1 MVPAAAR
8 IATLSYEETQEMAES
23 GAKVLNAQAVEFAK
37 EKGIAIYARAT
48 QGPLPGADP
57 STDGTVVR
65 KSPPR
70 MPGTVV
76 GVASERDLLVLDGS
90 ASPGDVLTLLAERR
104 VPGKQLH
111 VFDGRTTVAI
121 SRENLHDEGQ
131 LREALKSRLG
141 GRAQLLDGLAAVSAI
156 GAGINATYDNVRAG
170 AATLSRHRNRAGR
183 HRDVVFSHHL
193 DGARR
198 AREGRGARAA
208 RAVYRAGTPAATLK
222 WVELALV
229 PQLL

>member
-1 MVPAAAR
+1 
-8 IATLSYEETQEMAES
+8 MAEA

-48 QGPLPGADP
+48 QGPLPGPDP
-57 STDGTVVR
+57 SADGTVVR

-76 GVASERDLLVLDGS
+76 GVASERDLFVLDGS
-90 ASPGDVLTLLAERR
+90 APPADVLALLAERR

-131 LREALKSRLG
+131 LREALQTRLG
-141 GRAQLLDGLAAVSAI
+141 GRARLVDGLAALSAI
-156 GAGINATYDNVRAG
+156 GAGINATYDNVLTGSAALAAIGIVPAG
-170 AATLSRHRNRAGR
+170 IATSSFRI
-183 HRDVVFSHHL
+183 
-193 DGARR
+193 
-198 AREGRGARAA
+198 
-208 RAVYRAGTPAATLK
+208 T
-222 WVELALV
+222 WLV
-229 PQLL
+229 PDERVKDAVRALHARYIEQQRPLVP